1 MCDDEWMWSTLL
13 DKCNKIY
20 KERGQGIRI
29 PDTIAPDPV
38 DVFDQTG
45 RIKMCFVLSSIY
57 VGYKSNPMHFE
68 NTCPF
73 EKNVFTTG
81 RIVSIEYDKFE
92 RQSLV
97 RTVS

>member
-45 RIKMCFVLSSIY
+45 VD
-57 VGYKSNPMHFE
+57 
-68 NTCPF
+68 
-73 EKNVFTTG
+73 KNVF
-81 RIVSIEYDKFE
+81 RFVIYICWLQKQPDAFRKYLS
-92 RQSLV
+92 V
-97 RTVS
+97 REKRFHDWLDCVYKVWQI